1 MLVDLNPGDFAP
13 TLPAYGRHLFLC
25 THGNCATNYATTTLL
40 QRLQELNDEHDRV
53 RFSNHE
59 RIAIAQ
65 SGCLGVCMG
74 GPVLVVYPDGIWY
87 ANLDVTKLERIYRE
101 HLLGGAPVEE
111 YILHRHYPVGH
122 EAPYAPDLRPAQGVD
137 PFLLLAEQAAAE
149 KAAQRRSPSPEE
161 GVSDRVRAARER
173 RRNREQN

>member
-1 MLVDLNPGDFAP
+1 MLIDLSSDSFAS
-13 TLPAYGRHLFLC
+13 TLPAYGRHIFIC
-25 THGNCATNYATTTLL
+25 THGNCAPDYATTALL
-40 QRLQELNDEHDRV
+40 QRLQELNEEHDRV

-59 RIAIAQ
+59 RIAATQ
-65 SGCLGVCMG
+65 SGCLGICMG

-87 ANLDVTKLERIYRE
+87 ANLDMAKLERIYRE

-111 YILHRHYPVGH
+111 YILHRHYPAGQEV
-122 EAPYAPDLRPAQGVD
+122 PYAPALRPAQGVD

-149 KAAQRRSPSPEE
+149 KAAQRRSPEE

-173 RRNREQN
+173 RRNRGGD